1 MKLLTKTQRE
11 QLLVNGRNRD
21 RDHLPVVKFF
31 DPCGAATWLFAELD
45 PADGDTLF
53 GLADLGCGTPELG
66 YTSLAEIASVR
77 SPFGLG
83 IERDL
88 YFKPRHPLL
97 IYAEAARA
105 AGRIVEIGPELE
117 EIANRIDSVAD
128 GRSDDGAYN
137 PSLKVFQMAVSAWR
151 AIGSAAH
158 PCALRLGAGS
168 KCIQL
173 GGYPIAESRSTR
185 SISAISNASLCL
197 VRIRLHGARCLD
209 CTVGSATRA

>member
-45 PADGDTLF
+45 PVDGDTLF
-53 GLADLGCGTPELG
+53 GLADLGCGAPELG

-77 SPFGLG
+77 STLGLG

-88 YFKPRHPLL
+88 YFKAKYPLL

-105 AGRIVEIGPELE
+105 AGRIVEIGPDLE
-117 EIANRIDSVAD
+117 EVANHGDRVAD
-128 GRSDDGAYN
+128 GRSDGGAYR
-137 PSLKVFQMAVSAWR
+137 PPLEAFQMAGSAWR
-151 AIGSAAH
+151 TIGD
-158 PCALRLGAGS
+158 LNRLFTTQAS
-168 KCIQL
+168 
-173 GGYPIAESRSTR
+173 PIRDTPR
-185 SISAISNASLCL
+185 
-197 VRIRLHGARCLD
+197 VR
-209 CTVGSATRA
+209 